1 MGQLLTSLNIPEDK
15 QNKLVADVFV
25 VEEMVTAMGQFY
37 QAMNDGASK
46 DNLETTIVELIG
58 DILTEVNQTK

>member
-1 MGQLLTSLNIPEDK
+1 MGQLLNSLNIPEDK
-15 QNKLVADVFV
+15 QNKLVEDVFV
-25 VEEMVTAMGQFY
+25 VEEMVVAMGQFY